1 VSEAVRPGQG
11 PWGRALAA
19 CTQLEALR
27 LPHQLVTA
35 AGRASLGSLVRLTS
49 LTVGCHGLSVRG
61 VVALL
66 DLVATRGTHPSATST
81 TITSS
86 SRASSNSVFE
96 SSSSG
101 DGDGDGG
108 SGSRLSMSCSVGGER
123 HSSTRSRGLVQP
135 VGGSISQG
143 AATTLLA
150 ANAQP
155 QMGSSWCDSSRSQ
168 PPPNEAHAGTGNSNS
183 SSSSVEHGF
192 LPRLC
197 CLTLQGITQHGQ
209 VTAAAAR
216 RLAHVKLRLAC

>member
-11 PWGRALAA
+11 SWGRALAA

-66 DLVATRGTHPSATST
+66 DLVATQGTHPSATST
-81 TITSS
+81 TLTSS

-101 DGDGDGG
+101 
-108 SGSRLSMSCSVGGER
+108 LSMSCSVGGER